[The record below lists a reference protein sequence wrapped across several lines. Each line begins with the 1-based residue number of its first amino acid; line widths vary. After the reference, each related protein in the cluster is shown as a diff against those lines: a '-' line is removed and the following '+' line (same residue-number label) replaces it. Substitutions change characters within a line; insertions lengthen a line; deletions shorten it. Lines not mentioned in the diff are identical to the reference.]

1 MSNNG
6 AGADTR
12 RRVST
17 VTIDDAADAR
27 RAELRTAAIRL
38 ADEVLFPAAGDVD
51 RTGAVPE
58 SHWQALAEA
67 GLYGIAAPVDAGGP
81 GLEFGE
87 VTEILEVL
95 TSGCLAT
102 AFTWIQHHGVVLSL
116 SRTTNAG
123 LRAELLEPTVTGRLR
138 AGVAY
143 AGVVPTPPRMTA
155 TATGDGWLL
164 TGHAPFVSGWGDVDL
179 LQVSARD
186 AATDDVVS
194 AILRMP
200 DLLEGAS
207 ADAVR
212 ATPVDLSAAAAT
224 RTVSLRVDGLTVPV
238 DRVVTRVGLGE
249 FFASQNVGVRLNGTL
264 PFGLIRRCTALLDVR
279 GHNREARALR
289 ERADVVRTAL
299 DAGMADATALL
310 AARADAARLALD
322 AAAALASADGGRA
335 VVRGSDSE
343 RLFREAAFVLVAA
356 SRPELKTALLQR
368 FSGT

>member
-1 MSNNG
+1 M
-6 AGADTR
+6 T
-12 RRVST
+12 T
-17 VTIDDAADAR
+17 DDAAAAR
-27 RAELRTAAIRL
+27 RTELRTAAIRV
-38 ADEVLFPAAGDVD
+38 ADQVLFPAAGETD
-51 RTGAVPE
+51 RTGSVPE
-58 SHWQALAEA
+58 SHWQVLADA
-67 GLYGIAAPVDAGGP
+67 GLYGIAAPVEAGGP

-116 SRTTNAG
+116 SRTPNTD
-123 LRAELLEPTVTGRLR
+123 LRAELLDATVAGRLR

-155 TATGDGWLL
+155 TATDGGWIL
-164 TGHAPFVSGWGDVDL
+164 TGHAPFVSGWGVVDL
-179 LQVSARD
+179 LQISARD

-200 DLLEGAS
+200 DLLDGAS
-207 ADAVR
+207 AGAVR

-224 RTVSLRVDGLTVPV
+224 QTVSLRVDGLTVPS
-238 DRVVTRVGLGE
+238 DRVVTRLGLEE
-249 FFASQNVGVRLNGTL
+249 FSATQNVGVRLNGTL
-264 PFGLIRRCTALLDVR
+264 PFGLVRRCTALLDVG
-279 GHNREARALR
+279 GHSREARALR
-289 ERADVVRTAL
+289 ERADIVRTAL

-322 AAAALASADGGRA
+322 AAAALVAATGGRA
-335 VVRGSDSE
+335 LVRGSDPE

-356 SRPELKTALLQR
+356 SRPELKAALAQR
-368 FSGT
+368 FSGL